1 MDDCCLFIQTM
12 KALRWNIQQ
21 VNKVIFNNY
30 TTLIHNLIDLGD
42 EDPNTSNVL
51 QWKLAKE
58 YLFQWQNN
66 RP

>member
-1 MDDCCLFIQTM
+1 
-12 KALRWNIQQ
+12 
-21 VNKVIFNNY
+21 
-30 TTLIHNLIDLGD
+30 LGD

-66 RP
+66 RPW